1 MDGGPRVPARP
12 LLPEPAEALH
22 REAFN
27 ACAGGLQSNGRGR
40 DAIRTAPPKAGTP
53 FASHLVS
60 KMECFEMVQ
69 RTPAPMS
76 SAATAG
82 QGSPQAAWITRFA
95 EPVQGAAQGPLAGLV
110 FAAKDNIDVAG
121 VTTTAAHPHF
131 GSPAA
136 THAAAVQRLLDA
148 GASVAGKTNLDQFAC
163 GLNGTRSPY
172 GAVPNAFDPA
182 YVSGGSSSGSA
193 YVVATGQVDFALG
206 TDTAGSGRVP
216 AGLNNIVGLKP
227 SKGLISARGVVPA
240 AQSVDCVSIFAR
252 TVDMAAR
259 VLAAALGPD
268 AADPYSRSLTL
279 ATQAFPP
286 AFRFGVPDTLEF
298 FGDTAAIA
306 AFTQSLSQLEALGGL
321 PVIVPFAP
329 LARAADLLY
338 ESALVAERYAAVRDF
353 FDAHADTIIEP
364 VRSIIG
370 AGRHYSAADLVE
382 AQTALRACGQE
393 ADAMWQDIDL
403 LVVPTAPTHYRI
415 DAMRDDPVV
424 LNRNLGAY
432 TNFVNLLD
440 YAALSVPSCLRP
452 DGLPFGITLIGPCGS
467 DWQLADLGQ
476 RFHHAT
482 GLPQGATG
490 TPLPPPQPIAALQ
503 SEPMVDLAAVGAHMD
518 GLPLNGQLTERG
530 AVLLESTET
539 APDYRLFT
547 LPRST
552 PPKPGMLRVAA
563 GQGARI
569 AVEVWR
575 MPLAAYGG
583 FVALI
588 PPPLGIGTVRLADG
602 RQCQGFVCEPV
613 ALDGAQD
620 ITHLG
625 GWRAYLASIAATR

>member
-1 MDGGPRVPARP
+1 
-12 LLPEPAEALH
+12 
-22 REAFN
+22 
-27 ACAGGLQSNGRGR
+27 
-40 DAIRTAPPKAGTP
+40 
-53 FASHLVS
+53 
-60 KMECFEMVQ
+60 MECFEMVQ
-69 RTPAPMS
+69 QPASPFPP
-76 SAATAG
+76 SADG
-82 QGSPQAAWITRFA
+82 KDGPQAAWITRFA
-95 EPVQGAAQGPLAGLV
+95 EPVPGASQGPLAGLV

-121 VTTTAAHPHF
+121 VTSTAAHPDF
-131 GSPAA
+131 GRPAA
-136 THAAAVQRLLDA
+136 THASVVQRLLDA

-163 GLNGTRSPY
+163 GLNGTRSPF

-252 TVDMAAR
+252 TVDTAAR
-259 VLAAALGPD
+259 VLAAAMGPD
-268 AADPYSRSLTL
+268 AGDPYSRKLAL
-279 ATQAFPP
+279 ATRPFPP
-286 AFRFGVPDTLEF
+286 KFRFGVPDTLAF
-298 FGDTAAIA
+298 FGDTVAAA
-306 AFTQSLSQLEALGGL
+306 AFTQALTQLEAQGGE
-321 PVIVPFAP
+321 PVVVPFAP
-329 LARAADLLY
+329 LARAANLLY

-353 FDAHADTIIEP
+353 FDAHADSIIEP

-370 AGRHYSAADLVE
+370 AGRHYSAADLVQ
-382 AQTALRACGQE
+382 AQVMLRACGQE

-403 LVVPTAPTHYRI
+403 LVVPTAPTHYTI
-415 DAMRDDPVV
+415 AAMREDPVA

-440 YAALSVPSCLRP
+440 YAALSVPSGLRP

-482 GLPQGATG
+482 GLPQGATDR
-490 TPLPPPQPIAALQ
+490 PLPAPRPVAALQ
-503 SEPMVDLAAVGAHMD
+503 AAPQAAPMVDVVAVGAHMQ
-518 GLPLNGQLTERG
+518 GLPLNAQLTERG
-530 AVLLESTET
+530 AVLLDATHTT
-539 APDYRLFT
+539 ADYRLFA
-547 LPRST
+547 LPGSV
-552 PPKPGMLRVAA
+552 PPKPGLLRVAP

-575 MPLAAYGG
+575 MPLSAYGS

-613 ALDGAQD
+613 ALEGAQD
-620 ITHLG
+620 ITHFG
-625 GWRAYLASIAATR
+625 GWRAFLAGQATEHASRTAGATPA